1 VRDDT
6 ARFFDA
12 MAASYDDLEPW
23 YRHLYARL
31 HGLLRAALPPV
42 PAGARALDAGC
53 GTGFQ
58 TAIVAD
64 LGYRAHGLDVSAG
77 SLAVA
82 RARLP
87 AARLVRGDLLALP
100 YAAGTFDAVV
110 CAGSTL
116 DFVEDPGQALSE
128 LARAMRPGATLLLEV
143 ERRFCLDL
151 GWTVFSSVIGDPLGY
166 GLRPRQAWALLAHP
180 LREGV
185 WLDYP
190 GYPRLRL
197 FTDRELRVLL
207 GRAGLRVERAWG
219 IHAVTNLLP
228 STVLHRPRV
237 PAGLRLVYR
246 ALCAADRAIGGWAA
260 VRALAAH
267 VVVLARKGAPNVATD
282 GTVCDWSGAR
292 VDPRSERMPG

>member
-1 VRDDT
+1 VPDTT

-23 YRHLYARL
+23 YQYLYARL
-31 HGLLRAALPPV
+31 HRVLRAALTPP
-42 PAGARALDAGC
+42 PPGARALDAGC

-64 LGYRAHGLDVSAG
+64 LGYRAHGLDVSG
-77 SLAVA
+77 RSLAVA

-87 AARLVRGDLLALP
+87 AAHLVQGDLLALP
-100 YAAGTFDAVV
+100 YRDAAFETVV

-116 DFVEDPGQALSE
+116 DFVEDPGQAIAE
-128 LARAMRPGATLLLEV
+128 LARVMRPGATLLLEV

-151 GWTVFSSVIGDPLGY
+151 GWTLLSSVTGDALAY
-166 GLRPRQAWALLAHP
+166 GLRPAQAWALLARP
-180 LREGV
+180 PREGV

-197 FTDRELRVLL
+197 FTDHELRALL
-207 GRAGLRVERAWG
+207 DRAGLRVVRAWG
-219 IHAVTNLLP
+219 IHVVTNLLP
-228 STVLHRPRV
+228 STVLHRPRL

-246 ALCAADRAIGGWAA
+246 ALCAADEAVGGWPPAL
-260 VRALAAH
+260 ALAAH
-267 VVVLARKGAPNVATD
+267 AIVLAQKGAPRVAPD
-282 GTVCDWSGAR
+282 GTV
-292 VDPRSERMPG
+292 

>member
-1 VRDDT
+1 MLDAT

-31 HGLLRAALPPV
+31 HRLLRATLGPA

-58 TAIVAD
+58 TAIVAE

-77 SLAVA
+77 VLALA

-87 AARLVRGDLLALP
+87 AVGLVRGDLRGLP
-100 YAAGTFDAVV
+100 YRDATFDAVV

-116 DFVEDPGQALSE
+116 DFVDDPASAIAE
-128 LARAMRPGATLLLEV
+128 LARVMRPGAILFLEV

-151 GWTVFSSVIGDPLGY
+151 GWTLLSSVTGDLLAY
-166 GLRPRQAWALLAHP
+166 GLRPAQAWALLARSP
-180 LREGV
+180 REGV

-197 FTDRELRVLL
+197 FTDPELRGML

-237 PAGLRLVYR
+237 PAGLRPLYR
-246 ALCAADRAIGGWAA
+246 VLCAVDAAVGGWRAA
-260 VRALAAH
+260 RALAPHA
-267 VVVLARKGAPNVATD
+267 VVLARKGAPNGAPD
-282 GTVCDWSGAR
+282 GTV
-292 VDPRSERMPG
+292 

>member
-1 VRDDT
+1 VSDTT

-12 MAASYDDLEPW
+12 MAATSDELEPW
-23 YRHLYARL
+23 YEHLYTRL
-31 HGLLRAALPPV
+31 HRVLRATLAPAPP
-42 PAGARALDAGC
+42 GARALDAGC

-64 LGYRAHGLDVSAG
+64 LGYRAHGLDLSAG

-87 AARLVRGDLLALP
+87 TARLVRGDLLGLP
-100 YAAGTFDAVV
+100 YRDATFDTVV

-116 DFVEDPGQALSE
+116 DFVDEPGRAIAE
-128 LARAMRPGATLLLEV
+128 LGRVMRPGAILLLEV

-151 GWTVFSSVIGDPLGY
+151 GWTLLSSVTGDALAY
-166 GLRPRQAWALLAHP
+166 GLRPAQAWALLTHP
-180 LREGV
+180 PREGV

-197 FTDRELRVLL
+197 FTDRELRALL
-207 GRAGLRVERAWG
+207 GRAGLRIERAWG

-228 STVLHRPRV
+228 STLLHRPRV
-237 PAGLRLVYR
+237 PAGLRLLYR
-246 ALCAADRAIGGWAA
+246 ALCVADGAVGGWPA

-267 VVVLARKGAPNVATD
+267 VVVLARKGPPGVAAD
-282 GTVCDWSGAR
+282 GTV
-292 VDPRSERMPG
+292 

>member
-1 VRDDT
+1 MPEST

-31 HGLLRAALPPV
+31 HRALRASLPPA
-42 PAGARALDAGC
+42 PPGARALDAGC

-58 TAIVAD
+58 TAIVAE

-77 SLAVA
+77 GLAVA
-82 RARLP
+82 RARVP
-87 AARLVRGDLLALP
+87 DARLVRGDVLGLP
-100 YAAGTFDAVV
+100 YRDAAFDAVV

-116 DFVEDPGQALSE
+116 DFVDDPGHAIAE
-128 LARAMRPGATLLLEV
+128 LARVMRPGGTLFLEV

-151 GWTVFSSVIGDPLGY
+151 GWTLLSSLTGDGLAY
-166 GLRPRQAWALLAHP
+166 GLRPAQAWALLARP
-180 LREGV
+180 PREGV

-190 GYPRLRL
+190 GYPPLRL
-197 FTDRELRVLL
+197 FTDHEIRSMLD
-207 GRAGLRVERAWG
+207 RADLRVERAWG

-228 STVLHRPRV
+228 STLLHRPRL

-246 ALCAADRAIGGWAA
+246 ALCAADAA
-260 VRALAAH
+260 VSGWPAARALAAH
-267 VVVLARKGAPNVATD
+267 AVVLARKGAPG
-282 GTVCDWSGAR
+282 GTV
-292 VDPRSERMPG
+292 

>member
-23 YRHLYARL
+23 YQYLYARL
-31 HGLLRAALPPV
+31 HRVLRAALPPAA
-42 PAGARALDAGC
+42 AGARALDAGC

-82 RARLP
+82 RVRLP
-87 AARLVRGDLLALP
+87 AAHLVRGDLLELP
-100 YAAGTFDAVV
+100 YRDAAFDTVV

-116 DFVEDPGQALSE
+116 DFVEDPRQAIAE
-128 LARAMRPGATLLLEV
+128 LARVMRPGAALLLEV

-151 GWTVFSSVIGDPLGY
+151 GWTLLSSVTGDGLAY
-166 GLRPRQAWALLAHP
+166 GLRPAQAWALLARP

-197 FTDRELRVLL
+197 FTDHELRAFL

-219 IHAVTNLLP
+219 IHTVTNLLP
-228 STVLHRPRV
+228 STLLHRPRV
-237 PAGLRLVYR
+237 PAGLRWLYR
-246 ALCAADRAIGGWAA
+246 VLCAADGVVGGWAA
-260 VRALAAH
+260 ARALAAH
-267 VVVLARKGAPNVATD
+267 AVVLARKGAPNGAPD
-282 GTVCDWSGAR
+282 GTV
-292 VDPRSERMPG
+292 

>member
-1 VRDDT
+1 VRDAT

-12 MAASYDDLEPW
+12 MAPSSDDLEPW
-23 YRHLYARL
+23 YRHLNA
-31 HGLLRAALPPV
+31 LLQRILRGTLALASP
-42 PAGARALDAGC
+42 GARALDAGC

-82 RARLP
+82 HARLP
-87 AARLVRGDLLALP
+87 AARLVRGDLLELP
-100 YAAGTFDAVV
+100 YRDAAFDTVV

-116 DFVEDPGQALSE
+116 DFVEDPGRAISE
-128 LARAMRPGATLLLEV
+128 LARVMRPGATLLLEV

-151 GWTVFSSVIGDPLGY
+151 GWTLLSSVTGDVLAY
-166 GLRPRQAWALLAHP
+166 GLQPAQAWALLTHP
-180 LREGV
+180 PREGV

-197 FTDRELRVLL
+197 FTDHELRALL
-207 GRAGLRVERAWG
+207 GRVGLRVVRAWG

-228 STVLHRPRV
+228 STVLHRPRL
-237 PAGLRLVYR
+237 PAGLRLLYR
-246 ALCAADRAIGGWAA
+246 ALCAADGAVGGWPAA
-260 VRALAAH
+260 RALAAH
-267 VVVLARKGAPNVATD
+267 VVVLAQKGAPNVAPD
-282 GTVCDWSGAR
+282 GTV
-292 VDPRSERMPG
+292 